1 MSFQLLRFG
10 QTVATLTGA
19 PRQAPK
25 AATDAGVEFGR

>member
-10 QTVATLTGA
+10 QTVATFTGV

-25 AATDAGVEFGR
+25 AATDAGVAPGR